1 MSDKNTGILKPLKA
15 TKFVSVIPERQSR
28 ISNAPAVLP
37 TEVDTAY
44 EIAKALHPKR
54 QYLKIESIVER
65 GEDCKSFTLVPDE
78 ERGTKALAYFGAGKY
93 LTVFETIEGM
103 PVTRAYSISS
113 SPKDSLEGKYVLTI
127 KLVDGGLMSR
137 YIFDTWEVGT
147 KVEVSAPAGNFEYQ
161 PLRDAKKVICLAG
174 GSGITPFISM
184 ANAINDG
191 DEDFEMTLLYGSR
204 NSDCILFK
212 DELDELQKK
221 CDKIKVVHVLSD
233 EKGKAKKGTEK
244 GFITAELIK
253 KYAPEDEAYSVFL
266 CGPQQMYAFVDK
278 ELEKLELQKK
288 YIRHEMFGE
297 FHNPATQEDY
307 PKDVPETVRITVTI
321 QDKTYI
327 VRGNSN
333 DSVMQTLEKN
343 GIAVPS
349 RCRSGECGF
358 CHSHLLSGKVYVP
371 KHLEYRRLAD
381 YKFGCIHP
389 CCSFPLTDIE
399 INVPVAK

>member
-1 MSDKNTGILKPLKA
+1 MAKSFKNLKGS
-15 TKFVSVIPERQSR
+15 KFIKMIPDRQAR
-28 ISNAPAVLP
+28 FKQAPAELP
-37 TEVDTAY
+37 AFTDNATAL
-44 EIAKALHPKR
+44 ARALHPKR
-54 QYLKIESIVER
+54 QYLKVADIKVRS
-65 GEDCKSFTLVPDE
+65 EDTKSFTLVPDE
-78 ERGTKALAYFGAGKY
+78 SKGTKELAYFGAGKY

-127 KLVDGGLMSR
+127 KLVEGGLMSQ
-137 YIFDTWEVGT
+137 YIFDNWEVGSQ
-147 KVEVSAPAGNFEYQ
+147 VEVSAPAGNFEYQ

-191 DEDFEMTLLYGSR
+191 DEDFELTLLYGSR
-204 NSDCILFK
+204 NYENILFRE
-212 DELDELQKK
+212 ELDELQAK

-233 EKGKAKKGTEK
+233 KGAKVPKGCEK

-253 KYAPEDEAYSVFL
+253 KYAPENEAYSAFL
-266 CGPQQMYAFVDK
+266 CGPQQMYEFVDK
-278 ELEKLELQKK
+278 ELEKLELPKK

-297 FHNPATQEDY
+297 FHNPQTQEDY
-307 PKDVPETVRITVTI
+307 PAGIPETVRITVTI

-327 VRGNSN
+327 IKGKST
-333 DSVMQTLEKN
+333 DSVMQIIEQN
-343 GIAVPS
+343 GLAVPA

-358 CHSHLLSGKVYVP
+358 CHSHLISGKVYVP
-371 KHLEYRRLAD
+371 KHLEYRRFAD

-389 CCSFPLTDIE
+389 CCSFPLTDLE
-399 INVPVAK
+399 INVPPAK